1 METIRNYLENMFLGL
16 PLTDDIIAA
25 KEELLG
31 MMEDKYQELKNE
43 GKTENEAIGIV
54 ISEFGNLD
62 ELAETLGIKATVKQ
76 KTELPIVSYER
87 AEQYI
92 EEARA
97 VAPKTA
103 LGVWLCIMSPT
114 VLLTLLG
121 LYGIK
126 LISVREDF
134 LVAIGLIC
142 IIVFV
147 AIAVSIFIRYSGKL
161 DEYEDLQEIAF
172 KLDYKTEQM
181 VSEVWAQEKPN
192 YSSAVSS
199 SVIAYIISGL
209 PVIVSPL
216 LIENEGIP
224 VLAVVVTLTI
234 VAFATYNLIS
244 KGGVNE
250 ACKVL
255 LQVEDYEIKKKS
267 NKTYK
272 VVSQVYWLL
281 AVAIYLGYSFITNN
295 WHISWIIWPVAG
307 VLFGA
312 IKIIIL
318 R

>member
-181 VSEVWAQEKPN
+181 ERSVGTRKPN

-209 PVIVSPL
+209 PVIVLP
-216 LIENEGIP
+216 
-224 VLAVVVTLTI
+224 
-234 VAFATYNLIS
+234 F
-244 KGGVNE
+244 
-250 ACKVL
+250 
-255 LQVEDYEIKKKS
+255 
-267 NKTYK
+267 
-272 VVSQVYWLL
+272 
-281 AVAIYLGYSFITNN
+281 
-295 WHISWIIWPVAG
+295 
-307 VLFGA
+307 
-312 IKIIIL
+312 
-318 R
+318 